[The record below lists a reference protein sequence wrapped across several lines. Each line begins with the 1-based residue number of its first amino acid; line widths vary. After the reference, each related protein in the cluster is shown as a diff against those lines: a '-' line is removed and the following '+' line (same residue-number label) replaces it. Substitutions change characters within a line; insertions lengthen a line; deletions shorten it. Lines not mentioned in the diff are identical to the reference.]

1 MVGSSSIT
9 NLPIDT
15 ETDVPFF
22 GWESLYKKLR
32 HRFVSGD
39 SVSCTFNYLLMLGIV
54 TVETKLNL
62 TDEKL
67 SGEALQADNILSHLY
82 QVKLS
87 SLSCFVL
94 CY

>member
-1 MVGSSSIT
+1 MFLFWLGKFI
-9 NLPIDT
+9 LH
-15 ETDVPFF
+15 
-22 GWESLYKKLR
+22 KMLR
-32 HRFVSGD
+32 YRFVSGD

-82 QVKLS
+82 QVKWS
-87 SLSCFVL
+87 NLSCLVFEL